1 MAVRADASSMTEEDS
16 NVEELMTSPVQ
27 TVSPDA
33 TMAEAA
39 RRLDEQGIGSLVV
52 GEGRIDGII
61 TETDV
66 VAAVGE
72 GLDPETPVSELM
84 SDPVVSIQPTE
95 TLRAAAERMG
105 HNGVKKLPVVEDGA
119 AVGIVT
125 TTDLALHLPE
135 YEVKMAHQAETD
147 MADGEFE

>member
-1 MAVRADASSMTEEDS
+1 MPEQDAD
-16 NVEELMTSPVQ
+16 VEELMTSPVQ
-27 TVSPDA
+27 TVSPEA

-39 RRLDEQGIGSLVV
+39 RLLDEEGIGSLIV
-52 GEGRIDGII
+52 GEGRIDGIV

-66 VAAVGE
+66 VAAVGQE
-72 GLDPETPVSELM
+72 RDPSMPVSELM
-84 SDPVVSIQPTE
+84 SEPVVSIQRDE
-95 TLRAAAERMG
+95 SLRTAAERMG

-135 YEVKMAHQAETD
+135 YEVQMAHRAEAD
-147 MADGEFE
+147 MRQGEFE

>member
-1 MAVRADASSMTEEDS
+1 MADQDS
-16 NVEELMTSPVQ
+16 HVEELMTSPVQ
-27 TVSPDA
+27 TVSPEA

-39 RRLDEQGIGSLVV
+39 RLLDEKGIGSLVV
-52 GEGRIDGII
+52 GEGRIEGII

-66 VAAVGE
+66 VAAVGN
-72 GLDPETPVSELM
+72 GRDPSTPVSELM
-84 SDPVVSIQPTE
+84 SDPVVSIRRDE

-135 YEVKMAHQAETD
+135 YEVKMAHQAEAD
-147 MADGEFE
+147 MIDGEFE

>member
-1 MAVRADASSMTEEDS
+1 MPEQDS

-39 RRLDEQGIGSLVV
+39 RLLDEKGIGSLIV

-61 TETDV
+61 TETDI
-66 VAAVGE
+66 VAAVGDTR
-72 GLDPETPVSELM
+72 DPSTPVSDLM
-84 SDPVVSIQPTE
+84 SDPVVSIQRHE

-105 HNGVKKLPVVEDGA
+105 HNGVKKLPVVEDGS

-125 TTDLALHLPE
+125 TTDLALHLPD
-135 YEVKMAHQAETD
+135 YEVKMAHQSEPD
-147 MADGEFE
+147 IVDGEFE